1 MPYRDLRDYIE
12 ELDRRGLLQVIDEPM
27 NNTNGTNY

>member
-12 ELDRRGLLQVIDEPM
+12 ELDRRGLPQAIDEPM
-27 NNTNGTNY
+27 NKDTD